1 MLSGFR
7 PSRCWFMQF
16 HADGER
22 MTVNRLAVS
31 NACVRIQ
38 IPLDGSHGKVLVGL
52 PRVFGQNTSAVGT
65 DVVGIGVFVRDVVK
79 AAEFDEHLRGGADFR
94 TS

>member
-22 MTVNRLAVS
+22 MAVNRLAVS
-31 NACVRIQ
+31 NARVRIQ
-38 IPLDGSHGKVLVGL
+38 IPLDRSNGKVLVRL
-52 PRVFGQNTSAVGT
+52 PRVLGQNASAVRT
-65 DVVGIGVFVRDVVK
+65 DVEGVGMFVRDVVK
-79 AAEFDEHLRGGADFR
+79 AAEFHEHLDGGANFR